1 MHAAL
6 VRASV
11 RVNASTRPLSR
22 LANRARVALRSEPF
36 PGASIDIGNR
46 RNLAAASL
54 RGRRAL
60 LLTAASF
67 LVSLSP
73 ARAAVDPSSASSN
86 PFASGAGPDPS
97 SCEPVGRSPVAF
109 SPVRTKATMG
119 AGDAPGGAD
128 DTLAEYPGTALTRM
142 ENAVA
147 RARSLTEEQLSGD
160 WEDVRGL
167 LLWAAGLRDIRDAA
181 PGEGYTGHCFNDFN
195 HVDATTMTLDV
206 SDNENRGAVQ
216 GIAFG
221 NRLGPGIRV
230 ASDPDLGPGGTW
242 CTCAQGGAAEPP
254 ADVAHLQFRSKIA
267 WKLVWVPTGGYARF
281 VLVDD
286 AGNALA
292 TGTPT
297 GSLPALNER
306 KYNYEIVRGGRYA
319 RAADAYAGGGAR

>member
-11 RVNASTRPLSR
+11 RVNAPTRPLSR

-109 SPVRTKATMG
+109 SPVRTKATM
-119 AGDAPGGAD
+119 GAD

-230 ASDPDLGPGGTW
+230 ASRPGLGSGW
-242 CTCAQGGAAEPP
+242 HLVHVRAGACI
-254 ADVAHLQFRSKIA
+254 SI
-267 WKLVWVPTGGYARF
+267 F
-281 VLVDD
+281 VTLISVC
-286 AGNALA
+286 
-292 TGTPT
+292 
-297 GSLPALNER
+297 
-306 KYNYEIVRGGRYA
+306 I
-319 RAADAYAGGGAR
+319 